1 MNTIDRRVFA
11 GVAGVVCFFAIAV
24 VGSRFYLEKRA
35 VAHAQQEAEQ
45 IRREAAARHPDQPL
59 SLAMAKDASA
69 RMSTELRNES
79 DEKRRQLRAAAAF
92 YGFYEANTVVRAGY
106 CRELG
111 VDIAPFVRAFE
122 SRHVDLLQK
131 AKKLSADFP
140 TTVEHAI
147 ELMKPQLRAVIDQE
161 ASDAAANGRMS
172 KKQVCEFVARHA
184 DAIASRGMFAKIQP
198 DAYAILNDAH

>member
-1 MNTIDRRVFA
+1 MKMIDRRVIA

-35 VAHAQQEAEQ
+35 VARVQQETEQ

-69 RMSTELRNES
+69 RMSAELHNES
-79 DEKRRQLRAAAAF
+79 DEKKRQLRAAAVF
-92 YGFYEANTVVRAGY
+92 YGFYEANTVVRTEY

-111 VDIAPFVRAFE
+111 VDIGPFVKAFE

-140 TTVEHAI
+140 TTVEHAT
-147 ELMKPQLRAVIDQE
+147 ELMKPQMREVIAQE
-161 ASDAAANGRMS
+161 AADAAAKGRMS
-172 KKQVCEFVARHA
+172 KRQVCEFVAGHA
-184 DAIASRGMFAKIQP
+184 DAIASRGTFAKIQP